1 MIKARH
7 CRQRRPKSLD
17 VNRLTS
23 SITSATTPTLG
34 CPTEINHFKSYEDS
48 RYCFKFLA
56 PVSSILLCL
65 QFLFFY
71 FVSCSEKKNVG
82 IPHCYIFKL
91 PQLVLVVSPLSASP
105 FSTAPVVLRVPFHS
119 KVISSLLVV
128 VNCLPCPRTSTV
140 CSSLLNLFL

>member
-56 PVSSILLCL
+56 PVSSILLRL
-65 QFLFFY
+65 QFFFSI
-71 FVSCSEKKNVG
+71 SCPALKKKNVG

-91 PQLVLVVSPLSASP
+91 PQLSPLSASP
-105 FSTAPVVLRVPFHS
+105 FFTAPVVLRVPFHS
-119 KVISSLLVV
+119 KVIFSLLVV

-140 CSSLLNLFL
+140 CSSSLNLFL